1 MMMVIHANERRD
13 PLDTPTLHDTPCLTC
28 ASKQVPTLVRR
39 SLANKYFMTL
49 LGNSK
54 SMLASSVNVIP
65 I

>member
-1 MMMVIHANERRD
+1 MGR
-13 PLDTPTLHDTPCLTC
+13 
-28 ASKQVPTLVRR
+28 ASKTCLITPPQTPRRHAFLADALKRVPTLVRR

-54 SMLASSVNVIP
+54 SMLALSVNVIP